1 MRFLLVL
8 LIAIGNSVIVYFASM
23 LAVADGWSG
32 ISTVRLIGNT
42 LIILSVVLSTYLLS
56 KSRFN
61 LAMLNAFFTLPLCYA
76 TFALAFTFWTLG
88 GQWLGFFMPSAN
100 EFQLACKRVETVYFA
115 KPKEPVSS
123 IAYEWNS
130 ATRAPWSQRLRVGFN
145 NRVTSSDNSWPKFPE
160 SILFFEKPCCDREGR
175 PTEGAGFYVR
185 HFNRSNQPYIGIE
198 ALTADVVVNYDLE
211 DIPSEKLVI
220 PEPPITTRLITL
232 NVKDRRDN
240 QPLAVL
246 RYVYDTKAKRACGET
261 SADLISEQE
270 FIEKAIGLK

>member
-1 MRFLLVL
+1 MRFLLIL

-23 LAVADGWSG
+23 LAVGDGWSG

-42 LIILSVVLSTYLLS
+42 WIILSVVLSTYLLS

-76 TFALAFTFWTLG
+76 TSTLAFMVWTLG
-88 GQWLGFFMPSAN
+88 GHWLGTLMPSSV
-100 EFQLACKRVETVYFA
+100 EFQKACKRVETIYFV
-115 KPKEPVSS
+115 KPKMPVSS
-123 IAYEWNS
+123 IAYEWN
-130 ATRAPWSQRLRVGFN
+130 RAASVPWSERLRLGSN
-145 NRVTSSDNSWPKFPE
+145 NRVTKSDNSWPIFPE

-175 PTEGAGFYVR
+175 PTEGTGFYVR
-185 HFNRSNQPYIGIE
+185 HFNRSNQPYIGIV

-240 QPLAVL
+240 QTLAVL
-246 RYVYDTKAKRACGET
+246 RYVHDTKAKRACGET
-261 SADLISEQE
+261 SAGLISEQE